1 MEGSLVGSGA
11 HLRSNNEDISL
22 HTDCSRATESYL

>member
-1 MEGSLVGSGA
+1 MEGSLVGSAG

-22 HTDCSRATESYL
+22 HTDCFARD